1 MPRGVPEKQAH
12 PRWAL
17 RNTKGFKEK
26 RKNEE
31 ALQRYPDAGFQ
42 PAGRVWRARLP
53 EILWI
58 FWRWPDRVGPA
69 RWPEYGDYQLLA
81 FAGNPYFID
90 LDQLA
95 ADGLLKPEDYA
106 KENWGTNP
114 PQTMPCTKKRYLPRH
129 TPHFCSSAGAGVRY
143 PLQR

>member
-12 PRWAL
+12 PRWPL
-17 RNTKGFKEK
+17 RNTKSFKEK

-42 PAGRVWRARLP
+42 PAGRVWHWLHGPGCQRFCGFLLVLAGQSVWQILP
-53 EILWI
+53 
-58 FWRWPDRVGPA
+58 VGPTS
-69 RWPEYGDYQLLA
+69 YGDSPYQSCSA

-114 PQTMPCTKKRYLPRH
+114 EL
-129 TPHFCSSAGAGVRY
+129 
-143 PLQR
+143 L